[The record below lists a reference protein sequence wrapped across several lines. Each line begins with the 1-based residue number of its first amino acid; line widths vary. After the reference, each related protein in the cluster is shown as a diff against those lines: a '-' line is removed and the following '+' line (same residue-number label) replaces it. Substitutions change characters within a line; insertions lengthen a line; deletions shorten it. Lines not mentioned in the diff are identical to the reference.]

1 MPKLPLSPNTLSC
14 QQCFLIY
21 RVTRFH
27 PSRMRFRLSFEFR
40 NLNLNGSQRCEWR
53 CHWRGRVIFPAC
65 LLCFVTLPL
74 AVEKRPSCLW
84 KRAPHS
90 TTIARPERK
99 QTRAFDS
106 RERHEHENYHNAM
119 RCHLENYAFSVSS
132 FASDCVHGRVNVSVC
147 VCVRNEQYATRGARK
162 TSKSCTIEGA
172 TQHADRTAH
181 ALLENRRG

>member
-1 MPKLPLSPNTLSC
+1 M
-14 QQCFLIY
+14 
-21 RVTRFH
+21 
-27 PSRMRFRLSFEFR
+27 SFEFR

-132 FASDCVHGRVNVSVC
+132 FASDCVYGRVNMC
-147 VCVRNEQYATRGARK
+147 VYETNNTRQEVRAKPAKAAQSKAQRNTQTALHMHFLK
-162 TSKSCTIEGA
+162 TEEDHDDDDDDDDAEVRELAKCIYFACNILSTHCI
-172 TQHADRTAH
+172 
-181 ALLENRRG
+181 ALR